1 MNGRVSVAGL
11 SAIDFRG

>member
-1 MNGRVSVAGL
+1 MNGQVSVAGL